1 MLRPNRPRRDKG
13 GKIFAKFFSCVLCEK
28 KRIKAILE
36 GDQRAFR
43 DLVDDYKL
51 IIVNTCYGFVHDKE
65 EAEDLA
71 QEVFIQVYESLDKFR
86 GECKLSTWLYRIAVN
101 RSINHCKSPRGR
113 AIKVDIESWKQQE
126 VAQSPEMPQQQLLEE
141 QEQLELLHR
150 AIDRLPEN
158 QRTALIL
165 NKYEELSYKEI
176 AEIMGTSLSSVES
189 LLFRA
194 KNNLEKIF
202 NTK

>member
-1 MLRPNRPRRDKG
+1 MFYLAMLDTPEQKS
-13 GKIFAKFFSCVLCEK
+13 KFQMIYENYTGQ
-28 KRIKAILE
+28 ILQTAHSLARNHM
-36 GDQRAFR
+36 D
-43 DLVDDYKL
+43 
-51 IIVNTCYGFVHDKE
+51 
-65 EAEDLA
+65 AEDIA
-71 QEVFIQVYESLDKFR
+71 QDVFIQVFESLGKFR
-86 GECKLSTWLYRIAVN
+86 FESKLSTWLYRIAVN

>member
-1 MLRPNRPRRDKG
+1 M
-13 GKIFAKFFSCVLCEK
+13 
-28 KRIKAILE
+28 IKAILE
-36 GDQRAFR
+36 GDQKAFKL
-43 DLVDDYKL
+43 LVDTYQL
-51 IIVNTCYGFVHDKE
+51 MVVNTCHAFVHDRN
-65 EAEDLA
+65 EAEDIA
-71 QEVFIQVYESLDKFR
+71 QDVFIQVFESLGKFR
-86 GECKLSTWLYRIAVN
+86 FESKLSTWLYRIAVN

-126 VAQSPEMPQQQLLEE
+126 VAQSPEMPQQQQLLEE

-176 AEIMGTSLSSVES
+176 AEVMGVTLSSVES

>member
-1 MLRPNRPRRDKG
+1 MG
-13 GKIFAKFFSCVLCEK
+13 EK
-28 KRIKAILE
+28 EMIKAILE
-36 GDQRAFR
+36 GDQKAFKL
-43 DLVDDYKL
+43 LVDTYQL
-51 IIVNTCYGFVHDKE
+51 MVVNTCHAFVHDRN
-65 EAEDLA
+65 EAEDIA
-71 QEVFIQVYESLDKFR
+71 QDVFIQVFESLGKFR
-86 GECKLSTWLYRIAVN
+86 FESKLSTWLYRIAVN

-126 VAQSPEMPQQQLLEE
+126 VAQSVEMPQQQLL
-141 QEQLELLHR
+141 EQLELLHR

-176 AEIMGTSLSSVES
+176 AEVMGVTLSSVES

>member
-1 MLRPNRPRRDKG
+1 M
-13 GKIFAKFFSCVLCEK
+13 
-28 KRIKAILE
+28 IKAILE
-36 GDQRAFR
+36 GDQKAFKL
-43 DLVDDYKL
+43 LVDTYQL
-51 IIVNTCYGFVHDKE
+51 MVVNTCHAFVHDRN
-65 EAEDLA
+65 EAEDIA
-71 QEVFIQVYESLDKFR
+71 QDVFIQVFESLGKFR
-86 GECKLSTWLYRIAVN
+86 FESKLSTWLYRIAVN

-126 VAQSPEMPQQQLLEE
+126 VAQSVEMPQQQ
-141 QEQLELLHR
+141 LLHR

-176 AEIMGTSLSSVES
+176 AEVMGVTLSSVES

>member
-1 MLRPNRPRRDKG
+1 M
-13 GKIFAKFFSCVLCEK
+13 IE
-28 KRIKAILE
+28 AILK
-36 GDQRAFR
+36 GDQKAFEL
-43 DLVDDYKL
+43 LVDTYQL
-51 IIVNTCYGFVHDKE
+51 MVVNTCYAFVHDRD
-65 EAEDLA
+65 EAEDIS
-71 QEVFIQVYESLDKFR
+71 QDVFIQVFESLGKFR
-86 GECKLSTWLYRIAVN
+86 FESKLSTWLYRMAVN

-113 AIKVDIESWKQQE
+113 AIKIDIDSWKQQE
-126 VAQSPEMPQQQLLEE
+126 VAQSVEMPQQQILEE
-141 QEQLELLHR
+141 QEQIELLHK
-150 AIDRLPEN
+150 AIDKLPEN

-176 AEIMGTSLSSVES
+176 ADVMGVSLSSVES

>member
-1 MLRPNRPRRDKG
+1 MH
-13 GKIFAKFFSCVLCEK
+13 EK
-28 KRIKAILE
+28 EMIEAILK
-36 GDQRAFR
+36 GDQKAFKL
-43 DLVDDYKL
+43 LVDTYQL
-51 IIVNTCYGFVHDKE
+51 MVVNTCYAFVHDRD
-65 EAEDLA
+65 EAEDIA
-71 QEVFIQVYESLDKFR
+71 QDVFVQVFESLGKFR
-86 GECKLSTWLYRIAVN
+86 FESKLSTWLYRMAVN

-113 AIKVDIESWKQQE
+113 AIKIDIDSWKQQE
-126 VAQSPEMPQQQLLEE
+126 VAQSVEMPQQQILEE
-141 QEQLELLHR
+141 REQIELLHK
-150 AIDRLPEN
+150 AIDKLPEN

-176 AEIMGTSLSSVES
+176 ADVMGVSLSSVES

>member
-1 MLRPNRPRRDKG
+1 M
-13 GKIFAKFFSCVLCEK
+13 SEEEM
-28 KRIKAILE
+28 IKAILK
-36 GDQRAFR
+36 GDQKAFKL
-43 DLVDDYKL
+43 LVDNYQL
-51 IIVNTCYGFVHDKE
+51 MVVNTCHAFVHDRD
-65 EAEDLA
+65 EAEDIA
-71 QEVFIQVYESLDKFR
+71 QDVFIQVFESLGKFR
-86 GECKLSTWLYRIAVN
+86 FESKLSTWLYRIAVN

-150 AIDRLPEN
+150 LPEN

>member
-1 MLRPNRPRRDKG
+1 M
-13 GKIFAKFFSCVLCEK
+13 
-28 KRIKAILE
+28 IKAILE
-36 GDQRAFR
+36 GDQKAFKL
-43 DLVDDYKL
+43 LVDTYQMMV
-51 IIVNTCYGFVHDKE
+51 VNTCHAFIHDRD
-65 EAEDLA
+65 EAEDIA
-71 QEVFIQVYESLDKFR
+71 QDVFIQVFESLGKFR
-86 GECKLSTWLYRIAVN
+86 FESKLSTWLYRIAVN

-126 VAQSPEMPQQQLLEE
+126 VAQSVEMPQQQLLEE

-176 AEIMGTSLSSVES
+176 AEVMGVTLSSVES